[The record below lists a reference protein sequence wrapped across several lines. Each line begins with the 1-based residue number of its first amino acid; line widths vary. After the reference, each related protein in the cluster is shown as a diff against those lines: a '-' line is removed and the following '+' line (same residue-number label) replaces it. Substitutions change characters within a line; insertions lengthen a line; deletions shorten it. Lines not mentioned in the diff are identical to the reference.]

1 MKILL
6 FLSLVLNSVLLYLYY
21 QEKNLPPIERIIME
35 QHEKPSVKLPA
46 HTPEKFGLPP
56 KAKKVKKEGIEEED
70 PEHPFGLDPVSLG
83 RSIEDMDIVKKDFL
97 EKNEIPEQF
106 EIEKAKILGDFYEKS
121 AEVYKKFPTGMAVSF
136 SEKRKLIDMEEE
148 AHRKIEKMY
157 GKEKWEKYKSFID
170 SYNKKLL
177 DGYMTGDYTG
187 PLLGY

>member
-6 FLSLVLNSVLLYLYY
+6 LLSLVLNSVMIYLYY

-35 QHEKPSVKLPA
+35 QHEKPSFHA
-46 HTPEKFGLPP
+46 NRPEKLGAPP
-56 KAKKVKKEGIEEED
+56 RASKLKKERLEEKD
-70 PEHPFGLDPVSLG
+70 PEHPFGLDPVSLD

-106 EIEKAKILGDFYEKS
+106 EIEKAKILGDFYEKT

-148 AHRKIEKMY
+148 AHRKIEKIY